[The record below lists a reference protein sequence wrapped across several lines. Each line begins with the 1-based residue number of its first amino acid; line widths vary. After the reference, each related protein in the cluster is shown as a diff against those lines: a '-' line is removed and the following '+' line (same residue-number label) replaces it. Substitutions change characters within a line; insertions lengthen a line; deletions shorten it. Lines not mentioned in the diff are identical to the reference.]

1 MAEKKMTA
9 PVLAH
14 RNGQKRAIAKKH
26 NLIVS
31 LLRGAVKMTATAL
44 AVYLLAA
51 IAALNLLATVAAI
64 LLENWLLGLYFR
76 LEGEADGNAT
86 KNQNCI

>member
-1 MAEKKMTA
+1 MDEKKMTA

-14 RNGQKRAIAKKH
+14 RDGPEKELTHKLKP
-26 NLIVS
+26 IVQ
-31 LLRGAVKMTATAL
+31 LLRAAVKTAAVAL
-44 AVYLLAA
+44 GIYLLAA
-51 IAALNLLATVAAI
+51 VAALNLLATVAAI